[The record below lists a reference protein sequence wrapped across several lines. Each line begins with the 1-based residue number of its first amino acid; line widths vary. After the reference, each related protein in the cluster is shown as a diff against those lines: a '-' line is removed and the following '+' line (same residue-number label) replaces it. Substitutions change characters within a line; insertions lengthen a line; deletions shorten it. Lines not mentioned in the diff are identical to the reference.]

1 MVYPKLS
8 SIPYVRFIVG
18 TASDHPADDGTTKTQ
33 SPFAQCWHYLR
44 WEDVYR
50 LLGGRYPSLIALT
63 DSCADPVTSP

>member
-1 MVYPKLS
+1 MVCPKLS
-8 SIPYVRFIVG
+8 SIPYVRSLSALRP
-18 TASDHPADDGTTKTQ
+18 TTPLNDGTTKTQ
-33 SPFAQCWHYLR
+33 SPFAQCWHYLH